1 MIRARAL
8 PRSREG
14 NVHKQTIRDIDVT
27 GQRVFLRVDYNV
39 QFDDGTILD
48 DYRLQESIPTIRLLQ
63 ERGAKVIICSHR
75 GRPAGRVVEELRNE
89 PVARH
94 LAVLLGQDVTSVRD
108 CVGPEVEAAVAAMQP
123 GDVVL
128 LENVRFY
135 AEEESNDREFSR
147 KLASLADVFV
157 SDAFGTAHRA
167 HASVVGIAEFLPAV
181 AGLLMERELEYL
193 GKVAMHP
200 ERPFAIILGGAK
212 VSEKLAILKNLSD
225 QADLICIGGGIA
237 NTFLKAQGIDVGA
250 SLVEDD
256 RIEDALEVMR
266 TAAMRNDLRLLMPTD
281 VVIANAAG
289 ERINTVSVNR
299 VPPEWRIL
307 DLGRQTIDDMREALS
322 TMKTVVWNGP
332 IGFFE
337 RPPFDRG
344 SIDLAHIL
352 ADLVGA
358 TTVVGGG
365 ETAAAVARAGVSDRI
380 SHVSTGGGAS
390 LELLEGRVL
399 PGVAVLRDRAE
410 EA

>member
-1 MIRARAL
+1 VL
-8 PRSREG
+8 
-14 NVHKQTIRDIDVT
+14 KQTIRDIDVFEK
-27 GQRVFLRVDYNV
+27 RVFLRVDYNV
-39 QFDDGTILD
+39 QFDNGDILD
-48 DYRLQESIPTIRLLQ
+48 DYRLQESLPTIRLLQ
-63 ERGAKVIICSHR
+63 EHGARVIVCSHR
-75 GRPAGRVVEELRNE
+75 GRPGGKVVEELRNE

-94 LAVLLGQDVTSVRD
+94 LSALLGTPVASVRD
-108 CVGPEVEAAVAAMQP
+108 CVGPEVEAAVAEMRA
-123 GDVVL
+123 GDVLL

-135 AEEESNDREFSR
+135 AEEEANDPEFSR
-147 KLASLADVFV
+147 RLAALADVFV

-167 HASVVGIAEFLPAV
+167 HASVVGIAHHLPAV

-193 GKVAMHP
+193 GKVAVNP

-212 VSEKLAILKNLSD
+212 VSEKLAILKNLCD

-266 TAAMRNDLRLLMPTD
+266 MAARRDDLRLLMPTD

-307 DLGRQTIDDMREALS
+307 DLGRQTLDDMREALS
-322 TMKTVVWNGP
+322 SMKTVVWNGP

-337 RPPFDRG
+337 RPPFDKG
-344 SIDLAHIL
+344 SLDVARIL

-399 PGVAVLRDRAE
+399 PGVAVLRDRIE
-410 EA
+410 

>member
-1 MIRARAL
+1 MQ
-8 PRSREG
+8 
-14 NVHKQTIRDIDVT
+14 KQTIRDIDVT

-39 QFDDGTILD
+39 QFDDDTILD

-63 ERGAKVIICSHR
+63 ERGAKIILCSHR
-75 GRPAGRVVEELRNE
+75 GRPGGRVVEELRNE

-94 LAVLLGQDVTSVRD
+94 LSALLGTPVTSVRD
-108 CVGPEVEAAVAAMQP
+108 CVGPEVEHAVAAMRP
-123 GDVVL
+123 GDMLL

-135 AEEESNDREFSR
+135 PEEEANDREFSR
-147 KLASLADVFV
+147 KLASLADMFV

-181 AGLLMERELEYL
+181 AGLLMERELKYL
-193 GKVAMHP
+193 GKVAMNP

-212 VSEKLAILKNLSD
+212 VSEKLAILRNLCD

-250 SLVEDD
+250 SLVEDE

-266 TAAMRNDLRLLMPTD
+266 MAARRKDLRLLMPTD

-337 RPPFDRG
+337 RPPFDKG
-344 SIDLAHIL
+344 SIDVARIL

-365 ETAAAVARAGVSDRI
+365 ETAAAVARAGVTDRI

-390 LELLEGRVL
+390 LEMLEGKTL
-399 PGVAVLRDRAE
+399 PGVAVLHDRVE
-410 EA
+410 

>member
-1 MIRARAL
+1 MQ
-8 PRSREG
+8 
-14 NVHKQTIRDIDVT
+14 KQTIRDIDVT

-39 QFDDGTILD
+39 QFDDGAILD
-48 DYRLQESIPTIRLLQ
+48 DFRLRESLPTIRDLQ
-63 ERGAKVIICSHR
+63 ERGAKVIVCSHR
-75 GRPAGRVVEELRNE
+75 GRPGGRVVEELRNE

-94 LAVLLGQDVTSVRD
+94 LSTLLGKTVKSVRD
-108 CVGPEVEAAVAAMQP
+108 CIGPEVEHAVAAMQP
-123 GDVVL
+123 GDVLL

-135 AEEESNDREFSR
+135 AEEEANDREFSR
-147 KLASLADVFV
+147 KLASLADIFV

-167 HASVVGIAEFLPAV
+167 HASVVGIAGYLPAV
-181 AGLLMERELEYL
+181 AGLLMERELDYL
-193 GKVAMHP
+193 GRVAENP

-212 VSEKLAILKNLSD
+212 VSEKLAILRHLSA

-250 SLVEDD
+250 SLVEDE
-256 RIEDALEVMR
+256 RIEDALEIMR
-266 TAAMRNDLRLLMPTD
+266 QAARRDDLRLLMPTD

-299 VPPEWRIL
+299 VPPGWRIL
-307 DLGRQTIDDMREALS
+307 DLGRQTLDDIREALAP
-322 TMKTVVWNGP
+322 MKTVVWNGP

-337 RPPFDRG
+337 RPPFDKG
-344 SIDLAHIL
+344 SIDVARIL

-390 LELLEGRVL
+390 LEMLEGRTL
-399 PGVAVLRDRAE
+399 PGVAVLRDCVE
-410 EA
+410 

>member
-1 MIRARAL
+1 
-8 PRSREG
+8 
-14 NVHKQTIRDIDVT
+14 VHKQTIRDIDVS

-39 QFDDGTILD
+39 QFDGDEILD
-48 DYRLQESIPTIRLLQ
+48 DYRLQESLPTIRLLQ
-63 ERGAKVIICSHR
+63 EQGAKVIICSHR
-75 GRPAGRVVEELRNE
+75 GRPAGQVVEELRNE

-94 LAVLLGQDVTSVRD
+94 LSTLLGTTVVAVRD
-108 CVGPEVEAAVAAMQP
+108 CVGPEPERAVAAMQP
-123 GDVVL
+123 GDVIL

-135 AEEESNDREFSR
+135 AEEEANDPEFSR
-147 KLASLADVFV
+147 KLASLADIFV

-167 HASVVGIAEFLPAV
+167 HASVVGIAAYLPAV

-193 GKVAMHP
+193 GKVAMNP

-212 VSEKLAILKNLSD
+212 VAEKLAILGNLCE

-266 TAAMRNDLRLLMPTD
+266 MAARRSDLRLLMPTD

-337 RPPFDRG
+337 RPPFDKG
-344 SIDLAHIL
+344 SLDVARIL

-399 PGVAVLRDRAE
+399 PGVAVLRDRVE
-410 EA
+410 